1 MKTTFKNTTIKT
13 ITFLMIG
20 VMGLFITNKLVFSHL
35 HKLDDGTVIEHAHPY
50 NRSTDSGPY
59 KSHHHTK
66 SELLFFQNLRIIFPI
81 IFIVFAVIPIVKKRK
96 FYLFIVARQALSY
109 IILCKGRAP
118 PIS

>member
-1 MKTTFKNTTIKT
+1 
-13 ITFLMIG
+13 MIG

-35 HKLDDGTVIEHAHPY
+35 HKLDDGTIIEHAHPY

-81 IFIVFAVIPIVKKRK
+81 IFSIFVVIPIVKERS
-96 FYLFIVARQALSY
+96 FYFFIVVRQALNS
-109 IILCKGRAP
+109 IIIYKGRAP
-118 PIS
+118 PILSY

>member
-1 MKTTFKNTTIKT
+1 
-13 ITFLMIG
+13 MIG

-35 HKLDDGTVIEHAHPY
+35 HKLDDGTIIEHAHPY

-81 IFIVFAVIPIVKKRK
+81 IFSIFVVIPIVKERS
-96 FYLFIVARQALSY
+96 FYFFIVVRQALNS
-109 IILCKGRAP
+109 IIIYKGRAP
-118 PIS
+118 PILSH